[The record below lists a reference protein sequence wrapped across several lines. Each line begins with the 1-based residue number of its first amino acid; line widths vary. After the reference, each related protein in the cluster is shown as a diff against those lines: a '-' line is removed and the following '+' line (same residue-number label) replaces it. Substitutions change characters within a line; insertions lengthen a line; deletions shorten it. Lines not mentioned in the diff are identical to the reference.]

1 MKDKQK
7 LPYIAVP
14 LGLLSKGKVSEMGH
28 AMSSSIKGRGK
39 EKVCYYKLFNWYLVF
54 VRYS

>member
-39 EKVCYYKLFNWYLVF
+39 EKVCYYKNCLIGI
-54 VRYS
+54 